1 MARALA
7 WLQSCV
13 QALRRDGRIWP
24 LFVLAVLP
32 GAILLAVLIAQQGSQ
47 IQSTR
52 AELEGIVSFRAT
64 TPLLRA
70 VYAHRRQVRAALTQ
84 GPQAATETEITRIE
98 AAFERAV
105 RGIEPRIRSDEHR
118 RMLESITADWQS
130 VREQWRTW
138 TPARSEAEHG
148 RIADAASLLRRELSN
163 AAPRDD
169 QAAAIAGR
177 MNLASTDLPV
187 LRRFVVQVRETF
199 DHALQD
205 AAGAD
210 WATLRANLDSGLA
223 QVQSRWETL
232 PLSVREAS
240 GPAG

>member
-84 GPQAATETEITRIE
+84 GPQAATETEIARIE
-98 AAFERAV
+98 GDSGAKHLI
-105 RGIEPRIRSDEHR
+105 GEH
-118 RMLESITADWQS
+118 ADL
-130 VREQWRTW
+130 VCEVEMTG
-138 TPARSEAEHG
+138 E
-148 RIADAASLLRRELSN
+148 
-163 AAPRDD
+163 
-169 QAAAIAGR
+169 AAITDIDTPEA
-177 MNLASTDLPV
+177 LA
-187 LRRFVVQVRETF
+187 
-199 DHALQD
+199 A
-205 AAGAD
+205 
-210 WATLRANLDSGLA
+210 WRARA
-223 QVQSRWETL
+223 
-232 PLSVREAS
+232 EA
-240 GPAG
+240 